1 MTPAPGTPVPAPV
14 PDAVP
19 DAAAGGAGG
28 RGRNAGG
35 GSFGGGVVQAAAVR
49 TAGNGTAGRRRAGRR
64 AAAIRPL
71 AGAGGIALAV
81 LALAVLA
88 LSATAQTAPPPF
100 TFGLDLRVEA
110 DDNRSLAVT
119 SPGTTTTG
127 TARLSFGF
135 LRETGADSLRLDAGV
150 LLRAAGGAGA
160 ATTATG
166 LQEPS
171 VAARYTRTA
180 ANASLSFGLRY
191 SEREIRSLRSLDD
204 FLDPDTGTI
213 VLPPDFDALVGTGT
227 QTNVN
232 ADLRA
237 SIGDAAP
244 FGLTVTL
251 GLRETGYRNAAA
263 TLIPSTTLSAGLSAR
278 LRLSDVASA
287 RVDLRAARF
296 EPQTGAIRDTTGVTL
311 GFAQEF
317 PRGTFG
323 VSASAD
329 TTPDGT
335 RLGVSVSRSLELP
348 AGALSVALG
357 ATRPA
362 TSDRIA
368 LTGSLSLRQDLPR
381 GAITAGLVQ
390 SVGSGANDAERLV
403 TAVNLGLAHEV
414 GPNGRLALGA
424 DYAIS
429 TIPATSISTQSA
441 NLRVSYSHA
450 LTQDWGLNVGY
461 VHRLLDDTGTG
472 QANSNSVFFGLSRS
486 WP

>member
-1 MTPAPGTPVPAPV
+1 MTPAPRAPR
-14 PDAVP
+14 P
-19 DAAAGGAGG
+19 DAAAGGARG
-28 RGRNAGG
+28 RDRNAGG
-35 GSFGGGVVQAAAVR
+35 GTFGGGVVQAAAVR
-49 TAGNGTAGRRRAGRR
+49 TAGNGTAGRRRARR
-64 AAAIRPL
+64 RTAAIRAL
-71 AGAGGIALAV
+71 AGAGG

-88 LSATAQTAPPPF
+88 LSATAQQAPPPF
-100 TFGLDLRVEA
+100 TFGLDLRLEA
-110 DDNRSLAVT
+110 DDNRDLVPV

-135 LRETGADSLRLDAGV
+135 LRDTGADSLRLNAGV
-150 LLRAAGGAGA
+150 LLRAAGGPGA

-166 LQEPS
+166 LQEPA
-171 VAARYTRTA
+171 VTARYTRTA

-204 FLDPDTGTI
+204 FLDPDTGEI
-213 VLPPDFDALVGTGT
+213 VLPPDFDGLVGTGT
-227 QTNVN
+227 QTNFN

-237 SIGDAAP
+237 SIGDAGP
-244 FGLTVTL
+244 LGLTVTL

-263 TLIPSTTLSAGLSAR
+263 TLIPSTELSAGLSAR
-278 LRLSDVASA
+278 LRLSDVAAA
-287 RVDLRAARF
+287 RIDLRASRF
-296 EPQTGAIRDTTGVTL
+296 EPETGAVRDTTGVTL
-311 GFAQEF
+311 GFSQEF

-335 RLGVSVSRSLELP
+335 RLGVSVSRSLQLP
-348 AGALSVALG
+348 AGALAVSLG

-368 LTGSLSLRQDLPR
+368 LTGSLSLRQDLRR

-390 SVGSGANDAERLV
+390 RVGSGANDAEQLV
-403 TAVNLGLAHEV
+403 TAVNVGLTHEV

-429 TIPATSISTQSA
+429 TIPATSVSTQSA

-461 VHRLLDDTGTG
+461 VHRLRNDTAAG
-472 QANSNSVFFGLSRS
+472 QANSNSVFLGLSHS